1 MPCSQQINHFLT
13 AIFQNVLA
21 LEEDFVHSALRDRR
35 VTMTEIHILE
45 QIGPA
50 GARRMGD
57 VAESLG
63 VTLPTLTASAERL
76 CRKGL
81 ASKARDGADRRV
93 VNISL
98 TDAGREICRLHSE
111 FHRQL
116 VERVTQGLAPADLPA
131 FTRLLEKVNGF
142 FEELSAQGNGLPR

>member
-13 AIFQNVLA
+13 AIFQNILSV
-21 LEEDFVHSALRDRR
+21 EEGFVHRALKDRR
-35 VTMTEIHILE
+35 VTITEIHILD
-45 QIGPA
+45 QIGPE

-81 ASKARDGADRRV
+81 ALKARDGVDRRV

-98 TDAGREICRLHSE
+98 TDAGKEVCRLHSE
-111 FHRQL
+111 FHQRL
-116 VERVTQGLAPADLPA
+116 VARVTQGLEPADLPA
-131 FTRLLEKVNGF
+131 FTRLLEQVNGF
-142 FEELSAQGNGLPR
+142 FEELSAEGGALLH

>member
-13 AIFQNVLA
+13 AIFQNILSVG
-21 LEEDFVHSALRDRR
+21 EGCVHSALTDRR
-35 VTMTEIHILE
+35 VTITEIHILD
-45 QIGPA
+45 QIGPE
-50 GARRMGD
+50 GSRRMGD

-81 ASKARDGADRRV
+81 AVKARDGVDRRV

-98 TDAGREICRLHSE
+98 TDAGREVCRLHSE
-111 FHRQL
+111 FHQRL
-116 VERVTQGLAPADLPA
+116 VARVTQGLEPSDLPA
-131 FTRLLEKVNGF
+131 FTRLLEQVNGF
-142 FEELSAQGNGLPR
+142 FEELSAEGGALLS